1 MLLPGTSASGSVNL
15 RLCVPGAIQARV
27 AKRMYMGQKEGS
39 GAGKSAHHRN
49 SASNSHTIASGRI
62 IHGQI
67 LHERKPV
74 ISCFIPPLLE

>member
-15 RLCVPGAIQARV
+15 RLCFLAPDEVRI
-27 AKRMYMGQKEGS
+27 AKRMYMGQKEGR

-49 SASNSHTIASGRI
+49 SASNPHTIASGRI